1 MNLWSSVLSWTLYLD
16 IQCGLIWKWR
26 LTLNYATVH
35 WDKIKV
41 KKIVQSKNS
50 VVKIC
55 RTYLLFRERE
65 IHLNVL
71 VNRRAWSKNYC
82 DNLINKRKKYKKKIK
97 SHCQKHNIKDF
108 KVRQKFE
115 GKNQFIYFFLN
126 EKL

>member
-1 MNLWSSVLSWTLYLD
+1 M
-16 IQCGLIWKWR
+16 
-26 LTLNYATVH
+26 
-35 WDKIKV
+35 
-41 KKIVQSKNS
+41 
-50 VVKIC
+50 
-55 RTYLLFRERE
+55 FRERE

-82 DNLINKRKKYKKKIK
+82 DNLTNKRRKYKKKIK

-115 GKNQFIYFFLN
+115 GEISIFNFFLN